1 MRTRLVALALAVI
14 LPMPVLA
21 GEVVVKSGETLS
33 EIAERL
39 GVSVDRLMAA
49 NGISNP
55 NHVEVGQRLRV
66 PGGATAAAARSG
78 GSGSGGSVVVR
89 EGETLSEIAERSGV
103 SMSRLIALNGITDPD
118 HLEVGRTLR
127 LGGSSA
133 SSAGA
138 ASRPAPA
145 SPSYR
150 KGAREHVVQ
159 SGESLSEIADGYGL
173 SMGKLVALNQLS
185 DPDNLQVGQRLRLQG
200 TPPATTPQ
208 ARATTRTTT
217 TSVATAQPNV
227 APTPRPA
234 APAPR
239 PVISTPRPQTA
250 TTATTTATAAATTA
264 RSTTAPRTTAASTTA
279 ASSTAASST
288 AAAGQAKP
296 DWRTYGPLQ
305 VDWANWLPMGGSL
318 VTPTLNSEGQ
328 SLYLA
333 INCTARKLNA
343 TSQAGQWK
351 TWDDPQAE
359 FEKQLVS
366 DLCKTR
372 S

>member
-1 MRTRLVALALAVI
+1 
-14 LPMPVLA
+14 
-21 GEVVVKSGETLS
+21 VK
-33 EIAERL
+33 
-39 GVSVDRLMAA
+39 
-49 NGISNP
+49 
-55 NHVEVGQRLRV
+55 
-66 PGGATAAAARSG
+66 
-78 GSGSGGSVVVR
+78 
-89 EGETLSEIAERSGV
+89 
-103 SMSRLIALNGITDPD
+103 
-118 HLEVGRTLR
+118 
-127 LGGSSA
+127 
-133 SSAGA
+133 
-138 ASRPAPA
+138 
-145 SPSYR
+145 
-150 KGAREHVVQ
+150 

-173 SMGKLVALNQLS
+173 SMGKLVALNQIS

-217 TSVATAQPNV
+217 TPVATAQPSV
-227 APTPRPA
+227 APTPRQA

-239 PVISTPRPQTA
+239 PVISTPRPQT
-250 TTATTTATAAATTA
+250 
-264 RSTTAPRTTAASTTA
+264 TTAAVTTPAKSTP
-279 ASSTAASST
+279 AASST
-288 AAAGQAKP
+288 AAAGLARP

-366 DLCKTR
+366 DLCKSR